1 VTANGLS
8 FDSFAEHLV
17 ACFKTCRIRNCEVL
31 HHQQSKGKTLAIST
45 ALALATAYNAARR
58 QRCIV
63 ARITRRRMIYLDTS
77 FLTPLFREEA
87 TSAKVAEFL
96 SRQAAGTLA
105 VSKWA
110 SVEFASLT
118 SRDVL
123 RMGAL
128 TVGQGR
134 KLITE
139 FDSIIAASLVV
150 LIPSAN
156 DFDLAQEYVANF
168 GTQLRGPEALHLAVA
183 HSNGMELIATLDSG
197 MLSAAKKLKI
207 SARRVIR

>member
-1 VTANGLS
+1 
-8 FDSFAEHLV
+8 
-17 ACFKTCRIRNCEVL
+17 
-31 HHQQSKGKTLAIST
+31 
-45 ALALATAYNAARR
+45 
-58 QRCIV
+58 
-63 ARITRRRMIYLDTS
+63 MIFLDTS

-87 TSAKVAEFL
+87 ASAKVADFL

-118 SRDVL
+118 SRDV

-128 TVGQGR
+128 TASQGR
-134 KLITE
+134 RLIAE
-139 FDSIIAASLVV
+139 FESMIAASLVA

-156 DFDLAQEYVANF
+156 DFDLAQEYVADF
-168 GTQLRGPEALHLAVA
+168 ATQLRGPGALHLAVA
-183 HSNGMELIATLDSG
+183 HNNGVEFVATRDNG

-207 SARRVIR
+207 PARRVIRRS